1 MRKIYYTRDTGK
13 SGGQE
18 YFAKISQGDRQH
30 YHRTLNNL
38 LYDILEHSTIDD
50 RLWREATTA
59 HKNWGRG
66 RWHGYWC
73 ANTML
78 SVMGGLLRKISHAD
92 FTAKQVENSN
102 VLFTVI
108 AHMVK
113 EGMLTTTEPFE
124 QIQFEEDL
132 RQDQKTKIRAKLFS
146 E

>member
-18 YFAKISQGDRQH
+18 YFAKISQQDREH
-30 YHRTLNNL
+30 YQRTLNNL
-38 LYDILEHSTIDD
+38 VYDILEHSTIDSPV
-50 RLWREATTA
+50 WREATTA

-66 RWHGYWC
+66 RWHGTWC

-113 EGMLTTTEPFE
+113 EGMLHTTEPFE

-132 RQDQKTKIRAKLFS
+132 RLDQVSRIRARLFS